1 MAKDFSKLKGRI
13 VEKFGTQKAFCEAL
27 GRTPEWLSRRLN
39 NQIEFDA
46 DDMASI
52 IDLLEIDPQSL
63 HLYFLC
69 PNVL

>member
-1 MAKDFSKLKGRI
+1 MAKDFSKLRGRI
-13 VEKFGTQKAFCEAL
+13 VEKFGTNKAFCEYI

-46 DDMASI
+46 DDMVTI
-52 IDLLEIDPQSL
+52 IEPLEIDPQDL

>member
-27 GRTPEWLSRRLN
+27 GKAPEWLSRRMN

-46 DDMASI
+46 DDMVSI
-52 IDLLEIDPQSL
+52 IDILEIDPQDL